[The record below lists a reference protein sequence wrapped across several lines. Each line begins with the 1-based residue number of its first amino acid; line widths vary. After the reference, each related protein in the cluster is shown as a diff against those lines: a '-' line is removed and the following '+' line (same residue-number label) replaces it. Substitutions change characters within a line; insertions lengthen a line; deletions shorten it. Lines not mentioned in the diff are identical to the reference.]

1 MPRAAAGCAVSPAD
15 LPLGSG
21 LPPLRAAAAHP
32 AHGAPPAAEVGDPR
46 VGRAFGDKWQI
57 DAVIG
62 AGGVATVYAATHRNR
77 RRAAIKVMH
86 ARTAADAES
95 RARFLRE
102 GYAANSVVHRGIVS
116 VLDDDVTDDGCPYLV
131 MELLEGESIEQRWQ
145 RKGCA
150 LPVGE
155 VLSIVDQ
162 VLDALAV
169 AHDVGVVHRDLKP
182 ANLFLCTDG
191 TIKLLDFGLARTAR
205 SGKTTTFASSATM
218 GTPAF
223 MAPEQALGRTEAV
236 GARTDLW
243 AVGATMITLLSGRH
257 VHEAATVNEMLLS
270 AMTREAP
277 ASVDVVP
284 GLPRGVARIVDRALA
299 FEPQGRWS
307 DAREM
312 QLAVRE
318 AYRAWAS
325 MMETRQGPPPARASR
340 EGKRA
345 RMDTVLGAVRIG
357 LAAFLGITW
366 GTQMASG
373 DVQPASHVAAGAL
386 QATAAE
392 AARAAA
398 GDPKAPIT
406 HSPAE
411 LADVDAAD
419 AAVNELPGSSPA
431 RDSRDPRPLPGPRT
445 PPGRSET
452 PAPAPGAPVT
462 P

>member
-1 MPRAAAGCAVSPAD
+1 
-15 LPLGSG
+15 
-21 LPPLRAAAAHP
+21 
-32 AHGAPPAAEVGDPR
+32 
-46 VGRAFGDKWQI
+46 
-57 DAVIG
+57 
-62 AGGVATVYAATHRNR
+62 
-77 RRAAIKVMH
+77 
-86 ARTAADAES
+86 
-95 RARFLRE
+95 
-102 GYAANSVVHRGIVS
+102 
-116 VLDDDVTDDGCPYLV
+116 
-131 MELLEGESIEQRWQ
+131 
-145 RKGCA
+145 
-150 LPVGE
+150 
-155 VLSIVDQ
+155 
-162 VLDALAV
+162 
-169 AHDVGVVHRDLKP
+169 
-182 ANLFLCTDG
+182 
-191 TIKLLDFGLARTAR
+191 
-205 SGKTTTFASSATM
+205 M

-277 ASVDVVP
+277 ASADVVP

-325 MMETRQGPPPARASR
+325 MMETRHGPPPARATR
-340 EGKRA
+340 EGRRA

-373 DVQPASHVAAGAL
+373 DVQPASHVSAGAL

-392 AARAAA
+392 AARAATV
-398 GDPKAPIT
+398 T

-419 AAVNELPGSSPA
+419 AAVSERPGSSPA
-431 RDSRDPRPLPGPRT
+431 RDSRDPRPLPAPRT

-452 PAPAPGAPVT
+452 PAPAPAAPAT